1 MQARERY
8 RLMELYRNE
17 TAGRVSLGVK
27 CAAFLTALSVLA
39 LVGVETVDS
48 GTAETR
54 TPAVA
59 RADQPNAHDKATV
72 ADYRRIVSVTSA
84 SAP

>member
-27 CAAFLTALSVLA
+27 CAAYLTALSVLA
-39 LVGVETVDS
+39 LVGLETVDT
-48 GTAETR
+48 GTAETTIR
-54 TPAVA
+54 AVA
-59 RADQPNAHDKATV
+59 RADQPNAYDKTTV
-72 ADYRRIVSVTSA
+72 PDYRRIVSVTPA